1 MRMLNFYI
9 NRAGK
14 NLSDERAAALQK
26 AKTILSGIIAK
37 QKTETDSKQAPKAK
51 PSAKETARTVSVN

>member
-14 NLSDERAAALQK
+14 NLPATRLRALERAK
-26 AKTILSGIIAK
+26 NILSGIIAE
-37 QKTETDSKQAPKAK
+37 QKHPI
-51 PSAKETARTVSVN
+51 RTMRKRAA